1 MGFSLPCRQHGARA
15 AEQHPLPLER
25 DDLVGDPCHRRVEA
39 EGARQPELHVGVVG
53 AQAVLGAIKAERQEP
68 NAEASAVLWG

>member
-1 MGFSLPCRQHGARA
+1 
-15 AEQHPLPLER
+15 
-25 DDLVGDPCHRRVEA
+25 
-39 EGARQPELHVGVVG
+39 VVG